1 MFDFKV
7 TPDDGDEFTVTADSR
22 DVLVFERASKGRTLA
37 NLVEDK
43 SYVDLYRLAHIASK
57 RQGKFTGPLDEFEQT
72 CVLDTVGDEEDDE
85 EGGGDPTRTGRSTGR
100 SST

>member
-22 DVLVFERASKGRTLA
+22 DVLAFERASKSRTLG
-37 NLVEDK
+37 NLVEDR

-57 RQGKFTGPLDEFEQT
+57 RQGNFTGTLDEFEKT
-72 CVLDTVGDEEDDE
+72 CVLDTVDDE
-85 EGGGDPTRTGRSTGR
+85 DQDEGGEDPTRTGRSTER